1 MQAELLHLNMHMV
14 ISRCWK
20 TTLQLATM
28 LLMALVWMQNMNYYK
43 RHAEL
48 ITTFTFTEKTTMD
61 GEFHVRCIYVVMLKL
76 VNYQSQFKL
85 YTFIYCFIVTDHHDI
100 ANDGKAC
107 TQLCVFIEIVM
118 SLLYVARPSSSG

>member
-43 RHAEL
+43 SRAEL
-48 ITTFTFTEKTTMD
+48 IPTFTFTDFTEKTTMD

-76 VNYQSQFKL
+76 VHYQIVSLNYTHL
-85 YTFIYCFIVTDHHDI
+85 FIVLLLQT
-100 ANDGKAC
+100 
-107 TQLCVFIEIVM
+107 IVI
-118 SLLYVARPSSSG
+118 LLMMVRHVYNYVYLLRL